1 MRRRS
6 SRPATSWRTSAARR
20 RSTSLRVT
28 GMRAPSCSA
37 RRISTG
43 LTRSSMAS
51 CTSPVRPPPRSEVGT
66 FFSFRSRTVTRA
78 PRDWRS
84 RSNSSWKD
92 VSAQPS
98 NFRQPTSGASYV
110 PRKATGA
117 LMRPPAKRTPVRVPS
132 ASGRSWTRL
141 SHFFP
146 SPPFDRGKLGG
157 SGREATATSR
167 EFRNSSL
174 NTTTTSPAGLTR
186 SARATRDGGDEN
198 VNETLS
204 SMTNAFI
211 SEPAADDVVEAEE
224 ADAAAVFGDDGE
236 DGDLRGAVLHQS
248 EGGVREQV
256 GGDDDGRA
264 RHEAFGRQTRQ
275 VFEPHALQ
283 GPPHVAVRHDAR
295 EPPAAVEHVDRTQAP
310 AADGL

>member
-1 MRRRS
+1 
-6 SRPATSWRTSAARR
+6 
-20 RSTSLRVT
+20 
-28 GMRAPSCSA
+28 MRAPSCSA

-51 CTSPVRPPPRSEVGT
+51 CTSPVRPPPSSDVGT
-66 FFSFRSRTVTRA
+66 FLSFKSRTVTRA
-78 PRDWRS
+78 PSTCRS
-84 RSNSSWKD
+84 RLNSNWKA

-98 NFRQPTSGASYV
+98 NLRQPTSGASYE

-117 LMRPPAKRTPVRVPS
+117 VMRPPAKRTPVRVPS

-146 SPPFDRGKLGG
+146 PPPFDRGKLGG

-186 SARATRDGGDEN
+186 SARAGADAGDESADR
-198 VNETLS
+198 TLS
-204 SMTNAFI
+204 SRAIDLI
-211 SEPAADDVVEAEE
+211 SESAADDVVEAQE
-224 ADAAAVFGDDGE
+224 ADAAAFPVDDGE
-236 DGDLRGAVLHQS
+236 DGDLRGAVLHQP

-256 GGDDDGRA
+256 GRDDDGLA
-264 RHEAFGRQTRQ
+264 RHDARGRQPRE

-283 GPPHVAVRHDAR
+283 GPAHVAVRDDAR
-295 EPPAAVEHVDRTQAP
+295 ETPAAVEHVDRA
-310 AADGL
+310 

>member
-20 RSTSLRVT
+20 RSTSSRVT

-51 CTSPVRPPPRSEVGT
+51 CTSPVSPPPRSEVGT

-78 PRDWRS
+78 PSTCRS
-84 RSNSSWKD
+84 RLNSNWKA

-98 NFRQPTSGASYV
+98 NLRQPTSGASYE

-117 LMRPPAKRTPVRVPS
+117 VMRPSAKRTPVRVPP
-132 ASGRSWTRL
+132 AAGRSWTRL

-146 SPPFDRGKLGG
+146 SPPFARGKLGG
-157 SGREATATSR
+157 SGLDATATSS

-186 SARATRDGGDEN
+186 SARADAGAGVESADK
-198 VNETLS
+198 TLS

-211 SEPAADDVVEAEE
+211 SESAADDVVEAEE
-224 ADAAAVFGDDGE
+224 ADAAAFPVDDGE
-236 DGDLRGAVLHQS
+236 DGDLRGAVLHQL

-256 GGDDDGRA
+256 GGDDDGLA
-264 RHEAFGRQTRQ
+264 RHDARGRQTRE

-283 GPPHVAVRHDAR
+283 GPPHVAVRHDAC
-295 EPPAAVEHVDRTQAP
+295 EPAGAVEHVDRA
-310 AADGL
+310 

>member
-6 SRPATSWRTSAARR
+6 SRPVTSWRTSAARR

-78 PRDWRS
+78 PSTWRS
-84 RSNSSWKD
+84 RLNSNWKA

-98 NFRQPTSGASYV
+98 NFRQPTSGASYE

-117 LMRPPAKRTPVRVPS
+117 LMRPSAKRTPVRVPS

-146 SPPFDRGKLGG
+146 SPPFDKGKLGG
-157 SGREATATSR
+157 SGLDATATSR

-186 SARATRDGGDEN
+186 SARADAGAGVESADK
-198 VNETLS
+198 TLS

-224 ADAAAVFGDDGE
+224 ADAAAFPVDDGE
-236 DGDLRGAVLHQS
+236 DGDLRGAVLHQP

-256 GGDDDGRA
+256 GRDDDGLA
-264 RHEAFGRQTRQ
+264 RHDARGRQPRGF
-275 VFEPHALQ
+275 FEPHARKARA
-283 GPPHVAVRHDAR
+283 HVPARDDAR
-295 EPPAAVEHVDRTQAP
+295 EAPAAVEH
-310 AADGL
+310 